1 MAKTH
6 RKKLHESLYY
16 LMLITL
22 IIFISGLLF
31 LISPLLFFDNILYMY
46 LVLIIVGIA
55 LGYFIKGFLHDLDE
69 LTHKHH
75 AGLISVVMI
84 VSTLNFIT
92 MLLSFTL
99 LTEKTIY
106 LAILSATVFTI
117 SFLIP
122 YIHHYF
128 KKEGR

>member
-1 MAKTH
+1 MAKTR
-6 RKKLHESLYY
+6 RKKLHEALYY
-16 LMLITL
+16 LMLIAVM
-22 IIFISGLLF
+22 IFISGALF
-31 LISPLLFFDNILYMY
+31 LISPLLFFDNVLYMY
-46 LVLIIVGIA
+46 LILIIIGIA
-55 LGYFIKGFLHDLDE
+55 LGYFLKGLLHDLDE

-75 AGLISVVMI
+75 AGLILVVLI
-84 VSTLNFIT
+84 VSTLNFIA
-92 MLLSFTL
+92 LILSFTI

-128 KKEGR
+128 KN